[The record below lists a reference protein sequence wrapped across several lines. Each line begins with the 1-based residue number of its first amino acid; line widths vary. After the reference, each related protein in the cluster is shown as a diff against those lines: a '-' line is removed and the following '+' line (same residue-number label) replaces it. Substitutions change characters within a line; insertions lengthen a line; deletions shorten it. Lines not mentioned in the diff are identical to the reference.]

1 MKRKTISK
9 ALLLLLGKLPKR
21 IQDEQMTA
29 GIVCDGEYITVNR
42 LVVNVVNMLDEAAKC
57 REEEEV
63 K

>member
-9 ALLLLLGKLPKR
+9 ALLLLLGKLPRR

-42 LVVNVVNMLDEAAKC
+42 LIVNVVNMLNEAAKD